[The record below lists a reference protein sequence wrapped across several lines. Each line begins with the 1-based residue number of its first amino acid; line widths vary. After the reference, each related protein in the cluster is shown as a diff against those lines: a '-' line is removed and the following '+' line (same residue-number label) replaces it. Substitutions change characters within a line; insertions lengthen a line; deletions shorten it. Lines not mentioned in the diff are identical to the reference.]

1 MEPVVREAVER
12 IVAQAHPLRVILF
25 GSAARNEQGSESDID
40 LLVVMPAGTPKRR
53 TAQMLYRR
61 LRGLSL
67 PVDVMVTT
75 ELDLNQQKDNP
86 GLIYRTILREGKVL
100 YAAYT

>member
-1 MEPVVREAVER
+1 
-12 IVAQAHPLRVILF
+12 
-25 GSAARNEQGSESDID
+25 
-40 LLVVMPAGTPKRR
+40 
-53 TAQMLYRR
+53 
-61 LRGLSL
+61 
-67 PVDVMVTT
+67 MVTT